1 MMDLVIEVK
10 DNWNHLLILFL
21 IPNSVFN
28 ACSMILIQSFVYETV
43 QKQIQDY
50 TLQQECNVLVEHTFS
65 FM

>member
-1 MMDLVIEVK
+1 MMDLVNEVK
-10 DNWNHLLILFL
+10 DNWNHLLILLL

-28 ACSMILIQSFVYETV
+28 ACSMILIQSFVYEAV